1 MELQS
6 SIPIWL
12 LLLIGLTIPI
22 STIIGIIVA
31 AKIGL
36 RASDDS
42 HMVAKEARSAS
53 RDATLAANDA
63 AKLVETVAVEL
74 KAVGLATATKLA
86 TIEAQGE
93 KIHGLVNNQMSE
105 ALKKN
110 AILADLLLATDPD
123 NPRFQQFAKEANQ
136 AVADH
141 APADSNKDDEEE

>member
-22 STIIGIIVA
+22 STIIGIVVA

-36 RASDDS
+36 RASDDA
-42 HMVAKEARSAS
+42 HLVAKESRSAS

-93 KIHGLVNNQMSE
+93 KIHGLVNNAMSE
-105 ALKKN
+105 VLKKN
-110 AILADLLLATDPD
+110 ALIADMLLATDPD
-123 NPRFQQFAKEANQ
+123 NPAYQQLAKESHQ

-141 APADSNKDDEEE
+141 APADSNNEEE

>member
-63 AKLVETVAVEL
+63 AKLVAAVAVKTEEVKIEL
-74 KAVGLATATKLA
+74 KNVGRDTATKL
-86 TIEAQGE
+86 ES
-93 KIHGLVNNQMSE
+93 IHRLVNNAMSE
-105 ALKKN
+105 VLKKN
-110 AILADLLLATDPD
+110 ALIADMLLATDPD
-123 NPRFQQFAKEANQ
+123 NPAYQQLAKESHQ

-141 APADSNKDDEEE
+141 APADSNNEEE